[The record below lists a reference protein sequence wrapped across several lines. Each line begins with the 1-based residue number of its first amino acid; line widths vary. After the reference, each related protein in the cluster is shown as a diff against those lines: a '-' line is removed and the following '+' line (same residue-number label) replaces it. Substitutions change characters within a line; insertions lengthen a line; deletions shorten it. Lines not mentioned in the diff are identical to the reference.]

1 MAGRPRVDIT
11 SEANI
16 VLSGSSP
23 KKMIGKT
30 ATTTA
35 SCTDHLSV
43 GAERSVRAHAAAAIT

>member
-1 MAGRPRVDIT
+1 M
-11 SEANI
+11 

-35 SCTDHLSV
+35 SCTTTFLSRPNV
-43 GAERSVRAHAAAAIT
+43 ACGAAAGAIT